1 MRVLITGSAGFIGSH
16 LADMLITK
24 KKIKSIVGLDNLEDG
39 NLNNLRNALS
49 YKKFKFFKVNL
60 CNYNNVQK
68 HFKNIDYVFHLA
80 AYSDIVPSINY
91 PREYMYNNITSTLNV
106 LDCIKKYK
114 IKKIIYAASSS
125 CYGIPKKYPT
135 KENEKIDC
143 KYPYSH
149 SKNICEQLIVHWAKI
164 YKFSYVSLRLF
175 NVYGTRSRTNSAYG
189 AALGVFLKQ
198 KLANKPLTIVGNGK
212 QKRDFVF
219 VKDVCNAFYLS
230 ALKKVSNQ
238 IFNIGFGYPKTINY
252 LASIIGGEKI
262 YIKKRPGEPNK
273 TYANIL
279 KAKKLI
285 NWHPKIDLKEG
296 IKEVLK
302 DINYWKNAPL
312 WTEKKIDAVTKIWFK
327 YLK

>member
-16 LADMLITK
+16 LVDLLISQ
-24 KKIKSIVGLDNLEDG
+24 KKIRSIVGLDNLEDG
-39 NLNNLRNALS
+39 NLKNLKNALGF
-49 YKKFKFFKVNL
+49 KKFKFYKLDL
-60 CNYNNVQK
+60 CNYNK
-68 HFKNIDYVFHLA
+68 MEKYFKNVDCVFHLA

-106 LDCIKKYK
+106 LNCIKKYK

-125 CYGIPKKYPT
+125 CYGIPDKYPT
-135 KENEKIDC
+135 KENQKIDC

-149 SKNICEQLIVHWAKI
+149 SKNICEQLIMHWSKI
-164 YKFSYVSLRLF
+164 YKFAYISLRLF

-198 KLANKPLTIVGNGK
+198 KLANKPLTVIGNGK
-212 QKRDFVF
+212 QKRDFIF
-219 VKDVCNAFYLS
+219 IEDVCNAFYLS
-230 ALKKVSNQ
+230 AIKKVSNQ
-238 IFNIGFGYPKTINY
+238 IFNIGSGVPKSVNY
-252 LASIIGGEKI
+252 LVSLIGGEKI
-262 YIKKRPGEPNK
+262 YIRKRPGEPNK
-273 TYANIL
+273 THANIT

-285 NWHPKIDLKEG
+285 KWYPKIYLKEG
-296 IKEVLK
+296 IKKVLK

-312 WTEKKIDAVTKIWFK
+312 WTEKKIDSSTKIWFK